1 MATAKRIYLY
11 GGAYDTVGDAEE
23 DLRHVAELRKQK
35 HIGRYDAVV
44 VSKAEDGSV
53 HVDDVEASVR
63 ATGARNGALA
73 GGALMMLFPPTVLV
87 GAAAGAVAGAVANNL
102 NKRVGRS
109 DAEELASLLD
119 SGETGLLVVAEDV
132 DDAYGGA
139 VLRRAKRW
147 NAIAT
152 EADAD
157 IVAAALEAAD
167 RG

>member
-1 MATAKRIYLY
+1 
-11 GGAYDTVGDAEE
+11 
-23 DLRHVAELRKQK
+23 
-35 HIGRYDAVV
+35 
-44 VSKAEDGSV
+44 
-53 HVDDVEASVR
+53 
-63 ATGARNGALA
+63 
-73 GGALMMLFPPTVLV
+73 MMLFPPTVLV

-139 VLRRAKRW
+139 VLRHAKRW
-147 NAIAT
+147 NAVAA